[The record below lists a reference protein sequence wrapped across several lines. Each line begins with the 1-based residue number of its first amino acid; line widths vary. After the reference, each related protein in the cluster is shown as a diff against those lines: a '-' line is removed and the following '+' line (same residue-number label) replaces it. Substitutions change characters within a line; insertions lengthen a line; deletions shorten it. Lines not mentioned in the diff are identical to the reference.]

1 MKRFVTAILTCV
13 AALASMTSAQ
23 SAKDVPLF
31 HIERSKNAN
40 IVQYDVRVTPEG
52 TLYRKEP
59 IVAYWIR
66 HAEQGQRRD
75 LSWLQRTFAYGFD
88 AERAE
93 DGESARLELKA
104 DIGRELSVEHDGEAF
119 RAITRIDGEPSYLEW
134 IFIDSAGEGLS
145 TQVNFIELHGR
156 AIAGGGKR
164 YEKFI
169 P

>member
-1 MKRFVTAILTCV
+1 MKRFVTAILACMAVLAGVTP
-13 AALASMTSAQ
+13 AQAL
-23 SAKDVPLF
+23 KDIPLF

-40 IVQYDVRVTPEG
+40 IVQYDVRVTPDG
-52 TLYRKEP
+52 TLYREEP

-66 HAEQGQRRD
+66 HAEQGQRRE
-75 LSWLQRTFAYGFD
+75 LSWVQRTFAYGFD

-119 RAITRIDGEPSYLEW
+119 RAVTRIDGEPSYLEW
-134 IFIDSAGEGLS
+134 IFIDSAGKGLS
-145 TQVNFIELHGR
+145 TRVNFIELHGR